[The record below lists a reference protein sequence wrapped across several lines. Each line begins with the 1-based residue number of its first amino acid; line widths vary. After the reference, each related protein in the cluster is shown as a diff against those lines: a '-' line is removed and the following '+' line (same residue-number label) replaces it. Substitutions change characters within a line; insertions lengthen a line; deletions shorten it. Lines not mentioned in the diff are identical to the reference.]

1 MSDLIIPRRSFLK
14 VLTGVIAAPAVI
26 TADKLMQVKTIV
38 QPVVFNYQTVGISYK
53 ITRHAT
59 IPPLVLDIYNKG
71 LAESFTKTKEI
82 YAANTLNS
90 WVKS

>member
-14 VLTGVIAAPAVI
+14 VLTGVIGAPAVI
-26 TADKLMQVKTIV
+26 KADQLMRVKTIM
-38 QPVVFNYQTVGISYK
+38 QPVVFNYQTVGIGYK
-53 ITRHAT
+53 IIRHAT
-59 IPPLVLDIYNKG
+59 VPPLVLDIYNKK

-82 YAANTLNS
+82 YAENTLNS